1 VDAGNLTTNAV
12 VTANGAGTVTLNADA
27 GTIDINFAVSSTTGA
42 IVVTGDVI
50 TQDANIATGGSGTVN
65 VTADNGAITM
75 ADAISTLSVNGSI
88 TYSATTNVALALLTS
103 TDAAIS
109 VTAGSG
115 SSVVGAITEILSTE
129 TANIVTT
136 GTVTLTAETGI
147 GASGTG
153 DIDTTI
159 GTLTASTLTSG
170 PIYIQETNGLIIG
183 TPGVTTAGGGLINI
197 DVDAGNLTVDAVVT
211 ANGVG
216 TVTLNADVGTVDIN
230 AIVSSTTGAV
240 LITGDAIT
248 RGLWD
253 FNRRHWNRHRHG
265 RQWRDYDD
273 GCHKHHIRQRINLIL
288 RHR

>member
-1 VDAGNLTTNAV
+1 MSDGGGAISDSLIGEAANFTSGGSSLLSLSAGSGIGASDDIDTTVVNLTAQTLTGGNIIVQETSVLVIAGTGVTTAGGGSVNIDVDAGNLTVDAV

-129 TANIVTT
+129 AANIVTT

-147 GASGTG
+147 AR
-153 DIDTTI
+153 
-159 GTLTASTLTSG
+159 
-170 PIYIQETNGLIIG
+170 Q
-183 TPGVTTAGGGLINI
+183 
-197 DVDAGNLTVDAVVT
+197 
-211 ANGVG
+211 
-216 TVTLNADVGTVDIN
+216 
-230 AIVSSTTGAV
+230 
-240 LITGDAIT
+240 
-248 RGLWD
+248 W
-253 FNRRHWNRHRHG
+253 NRRHRHHHRYSHRFNAHQRSHLHSGNKRINHRNSGCHHRWWWTHRHR
-265 RQWRDYDD
+265 R
-273 GCHKHHIRQRINLIL
+273 GCR
-288 RHR
+288 